1 MCQTNTFSHSLRTIT
16 KVSVGKVEIVV
27 REEKRFLLLDM

>member
-16 KVSVGKVEIVV
+16 KVTVGKVGVVV
-27 REEKRFLLLDM
+27 REEKRSLLPDM